1 MCQVHSNCMQL
12 LQCTPVSDMWKSYF
26 YADPVQ
32 SEKFQL
38 GRRSI
43 WDSLHGILVVRTVG
57 WHRVELVP
65 VHGKVWHHQ
74 VLWISTPCLS
84 MQGCG
89 QSVVFIKCL
98 GPRAVRSRYIKSPG
112 PNDIRC
118 QQVFS
123 ILFHPFPLRPPIGL
137 VANLPNPSLAF
148 SSVTEIISLLP
159 LAEQFGWEFA
169 TLRLH
174 IGDLWSFHLFDSPPE
189 FMGPS
194 RMRNLVGVVA
204 LLHVRMDVAAI
215 SSGDPQCHHSNN
227 CHGPF
232 LFKGVA
238 PSLATTI
245 FMAPKSNN
253 KRTTSRCPFQAAKCR
268 GVQPVSL
275 LLFSL
280 SAPTFSKCCTTS
292 SQGEKEKG
300 QIKKHP
306 KILKDVSTHIQAF
319 PTRTTWKLM

>member
-232 LFKGVA
+232 LKVLHHPWRPPFSWHQNLTTNVQLLGVHSKLQSVEVSNLYLYFSSPCQLQLSANVA
-238 PSLATTI
+238 P
-245 FMAPKSNN
+245 P
-253 KRTTSRCPFQAAKCR
+253 RH
-268 GVQPVSL
+268 
-275 LLFSL
+275 
-280 SAPTFSKCCTTS
+280 
-292 SQGEKEKG
+292 KG
-300 QIKKHP
+300 RRKK
-306 KILKDVSTHIQAF
+306 D
-319 PTRTTWKLM
+319 R

>member
-1 MCQVHSNCMQL
+1 
-12 LQCTPVSDMWKSYF
+12 
-26 YADPVQ
+26 
-32 SEKFQL
+32 
-38 GRRSI
+38 
-43 WDSLHGILVVRTVG
+43 
-57 WHRVELVP
+57 
-65 VHGKVWHHQ
+65 
-74 VLWISTPCLS
+74 

-174 IGDLWSFHLFDSPPE
+174 IGDLWSFHLFDSPRSNFRGDPE

-194 RMRNLVGVVA
+194 RVGNLVGVVA

-227 CHGPF
+227 CHGPILKVLHHPWWPPF
-232 LFKGVA
+232 SWHQNLTTNVQLLGVHSKLQSVEVSNLYLYFSSPCQLQLSANVA
-238 PSLATTI
+238 P
-245 FMAPKSNN
+245 PRHKGRRK
-253 KRTTSRCPFQAAKCR
+253 KR
-268 GVQPVSL
+268 
-275 LLFSL
+275 
-280 SAPTFSKCCTTS
+280 
-292 SQGEKEKG
+292 SQDFERSV
-300 QIKKHP
+300 HP
-306 KILKDVSTHIQAF
+306 HLSTHIQAF
-319 PTRTTWKLM
+319 PTRTNHVTTHATLVSNIMVFNCMSLYLLIVLNCHEQTKGKSIPGLHFPIQRSNV